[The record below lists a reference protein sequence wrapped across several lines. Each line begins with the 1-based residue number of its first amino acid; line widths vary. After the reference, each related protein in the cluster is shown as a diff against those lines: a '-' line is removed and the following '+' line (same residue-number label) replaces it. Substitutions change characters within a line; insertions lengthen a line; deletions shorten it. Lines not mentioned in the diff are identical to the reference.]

1 MQWRRAESARTVG
14 FSDALCHVA
23 HCRRLTHCPFVI
35 VVVPAFERKFKG
47 QKIPIEELYE
57 AYFDGKLDVIG
68 GDESLL
74 DTLYQRHQYARSILT
89 ASHVKF
95 FLLQFIP
102 ELIKHTRFQDITSV
116 GQCTEERRIDSS
128 APGRSSAPVRGSVSS
143 SARADFSRFLICFVC
158 ISR

>member
-1 MQWRRAESARTVG
+1 M
-14 FSDALCHVA
+14 
-23 HCRRLTHCPFVI
+23 
-35 VVVPAFERKFKG
+35 VVVVFVSAFERKFKG

-102 ELIKHTRFQDITSV
+102 ELIKHTRFQDTTSV
-116 GQCTEERRIDSS
+116 ARTAGSRSDRSRWPGRPS
-128 APGRSSAPVRGSVSS
+128 APCLRPCGVIG
-143 SARADFSRFLICFVC
+143 AR
-158 ISR
+158 